1 MGGGPQITL
10 VGLAEDE
17 ACSLDAGLIG
27 VNIVDVVLVKKAL
40 VDDARVHEGLIQE
53 YRTDEA
59 LTGTVGQT
67 NVEFLAEEDADLIRV
82 GGNCV
87 VVEVSFEKDSNLA
100 VLGNTV
106 LVTVTVVGLGMY
118 SVTVF
123 V

>member
-17 ACSLDAGLIG
+17 ACSLGAGLIG
-27 VNIVDVVLVKKAL
+27 VNIADVVWVKKAL
-40 VDDARVHEGLIQE
+40 VDDAWVHEGLLQE
-53 YRTDEA
+53 YGTEEA
-59 LTGTVGQT
+59 LTGTVGQA

-82 GGNCV
+82 GGNWA
-87 VVEVSFEKDSNLA
+87 VVEVSFEKDTKSA

-106 LVTVTVVGLGMY
+106 SVTVTVVGLGMY